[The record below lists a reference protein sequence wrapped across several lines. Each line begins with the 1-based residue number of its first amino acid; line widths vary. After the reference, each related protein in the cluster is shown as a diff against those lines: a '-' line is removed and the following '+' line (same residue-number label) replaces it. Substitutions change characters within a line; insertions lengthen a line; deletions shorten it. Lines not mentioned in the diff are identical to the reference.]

1 MGMSAPANREVLLI
15 RTANPAMRDFRGIG
29 ASQHPL
35 NLLYLATY
43 LNANG
48 VKASVYDLEV
58 EPLEGLRRRLAETPP
73 LLGGVTAMT
82 TGIGLAAEV
91 CSLLKAA
98 GARTVVGGAHATALP
113 AETLRDTGAD
123 FVITGEGERPLLELA
138 AALAASS
145 PFENI
150 AGLAF
155 TRDGAPVV
163 NPRPGPLDLDSLPV
177 PDRSLLRLE
186 LYRGHTTPGV
196 PSGGAMLF
204 TARGC
209 PFACAYCASRVV
221 GGGRVRLR
229 SIPKVLEEVDYLAGL
244 GFTHITV
251 DDDTLTL
258 DRRRVLAF
266 CAGMKARRGLT
277 WNCTSRADA
286 MDRELTEAMR
296 DAGCIK
302 IAFGVESGSQRVLD
316 AIGKKI
322 TVAQARE
329 CFRLA
334 REAGLPAQAF
344 FMVGHPEETP
354 EDIAATE
361 TLIHELKPDLLFLS
375 LASPLPGT
383 RYHEIFKREGWLP
396 DVPWRDY
403 SFFPESPAWRT
414 RHFTGPELTA
424 LRKSISRR
432 YYFSPA
438 FILRRLAGLRR
449 PGELLYLL
457 KGAFAALRAFVLP
470 RRQKKPA
477 ISRPGPGKY

>member
-1 MGMSAPANREVLLI
+1 MGMPAPANKEVLLI
-15 RTANPAMRDFRGIG
+15 RTADPSMSDFRRVGV
-29 ASQHPL
+29 SQHPL
-35 NLLYLATY
+35 NLLYLATH

-48 VKASVYDLEV
+48 FRASVYDLEA
-58 EPLEGLRRRLAETPP
+58 EPLEGLRRRLAENPP

-82 TGIGLAAEV
+82 TGIGLAAEA
-91 CSLLKAA
+91 CALLKAA
-98 GARTVVGGAHATALP
+98 GAKTVVGGAHATALP

-138 AALAASS
+138 AALSASA

-150 AGLAF
+150 KGLAF
-155 TRDGAPVV
+155 LRDGAAVV
-163 NPRPGPLDLDSLPV
+163 NPRPEPLDIDALPV

-209 PFACAYCASRVV
+209 PFDCAYCASRVV
-221 GGGRVRLR
+221 SGGRVRLR
-229 SIPKVLEEVDYLAGL
+229 SVEKVLEEVDYLAGL

-258 DRRRVLAF
+258 DRHRVLAF
-266 CAGMKARRGLT
+266 CEGMKARRGLT

-286 MDRELTEAMR
+286 MDRELITAMKA
-296 DAGCIK
+296 AGCIK

-334 REAGLPAQAF
+334 REAGLPSQAF
-344 FMVGHPEETP
+344 FMVGHPEETA

-361 TLIHELKPDLLFLS
+361 ALIHELRPDLLFLS
-375 LASPLPGT
+375 VASPLPGT

-396 DVPWRDY
+396 AIPWRDY
-403 SFFPESPAWRT
+403 NFFQESPAWRT
-414 RHFTGPELTA
+414 RHFTGPELAA
-424 LRKSISRR
+424 LRKAISRR

-438 FILRRLAGLRR
+438 FILRRLAALSG

-457 KGAFAALRAFVLP
+457 KGALTALRAFVLP
-470 RRQKKPA
+470 R
-477 ISRPGPGKY
+477 

>member
-1 MGMSAPANREVLLI
+1 MPAPANREVLLI
-15 RTANPAMRDFRGIG
+15 RTADPAMSDFRRVG

-48 VKASVYDLEV
+48 FKASVYDLEV
-58 EPLEGLRRRLAETPP
+58 EPLEGLRRRLAEDPP
-73 LLGGVTAMT
+73 LLGGVTTMT
-82 TGIGLAAEV
+82 TGVARAAGV
-91 CSLLKAA
+91 CALLKAA
-98 GARTVVGGAHATALP
+98 GSRTVVGGSHATALP

-123 FVITGEGERPLLELA
+123 FVITGEGERPLLELT
-138 AALAASS
+138 AALSS
-145 PFENI
+145 SAPFENI
-150 AGLAF
+150 EGLAF
-155 TRDGAPVV
+155 ARDGAAVV
-163 NPRPGPLDLDSLPV
+163 NPRPEPPDMDSLPV

-196 PSGGAMLF
+196 PAGGAMLF

-209 PFACAYCASRVV
+209 PFDCAYCASRVV
-221 GGGRVRLR
+221 GGGRVRQR
-229 SIPKVLEEVDYLAGL
+229 SIAKVMEEVDYLAGL

-286 MDRELTEAMR
+286 MDRELMEAMR

-316 AIGKKI
+316 AIGKRI

-344 FMVGHPEETP
+344 FMVGHPEETQ

-361 TLIHELKPDLLFLS
+361 ALIHELKPDLLFLS

-396 DVPWRDY
+396 DIPWRDY
-403 SFFPESPAWRT
+403 GFFPESPAWRT

-424 LRKSISRR
+424 LRKAISRR

-449 PGELLYLL
+449 PDELLYLL
-457 KGAFAALRAFVLP
+457 KGAFTALRAFVLP
-470 RRQKKPA
+470 RA
-477 ISRPGPGKY
+477 ALSSRRAAWRRK